1 MASGFK
7 NPQELGEDTPIFNEK
22 QAYAMNREINKIL
35 WNQDNSG
42 KAVEQKEEVKKT
54 SFC

>member
-1 MASGFK
+1 MSGFK
-7 NPQELGEDTPIFNEK
+7 SPQEMGEDTPIFNEK
-22 QAYAMNREINKIL
+22 QAYAMTRELNKML

-42 KAVEQKEEVKKT
+42 KETEKKEEVKKT